1 MHQQQRPPRRM
12 AVFYYPLCEPMQHKC
27 AQPLSSLA
35 YQRDRL
41 DSRRGSRGLAS
52 LTVRARPSSSGPIKQ
67 KYANRHRAYQYIAES
82 KRWESNDRQKV
93 RFCYRFNL
101 TKGTDIATTFSIVKP
116 TLQVFSSNL
125 SPLVSG
131 YGGLRTFV

>member
-1 MHQQQRPPRRM
+1 MALSRCPQKGERIEGLSDDAEPTSNVAEAWGLITSDAMMRRS
-12 AVFYYPLCEPMQHKC
+12 Y
-27 AQPLSSLA
+27 
-35 YQRDRL
+35 
-41 DSRRGSRGLAS
+41 
-52 LTVRARPSSSGPIKQ
+52 RAISWDGIIEYLR
-67 KYANRHRAYQYIAES
+67 
-82 KRWESNDRQKV
+82 NDRQKV

>member
-1 MHQQQRPPRRM
+1 MTPVLWHGTSHDPRPLG
-12 AVFYYPLCEPMQHKC
+12 A
-27 AQPLSSLA
+27 
-35 YQRDRL
+35 
-41 DSRRGSRGLAS
+41 
-52 LTVRARPSSSGPIKQ
+52 IKQ

-93 RFCYRFNL
+93 RFYYRFNL

>member
-1 MHQQQRPPRRM
+1 M
-12 AVFYYPLCEPMQHKC
+12 AGPC
-27 AQPLSSLA
+27 
-35 YQRDRL
+35 
-41 DSRRGSRGLAS
+41 AS
-52 LTVRARPSSSGPIKQ
+52 LTPPRLLGSGLSDPDIETLGAIKQ

>member
-1 MHQQQRPPRRM
+1 MKSFVSLGHLTIPLMRPLHDEHHGTK
-12 AVFYYPLCEPMQHKC
+12 ACH
-27 AQPLSSLA
+27 
-35 YQRDRL
+35 DT
-41 DSRRGSRGLAS
+41 DSCSTLGA
-52 LTVRARPSSSGPIKQ
+52 IKQ

-82 KRWESNDRQKV
+82 KRWESNDRQKE

-125 SPLVSG
+125 SPFVSG

>member
-1 MHQQQRPPRRM
+1 MHQVGS
-12 AVFYYPLCEPMQHKC
+12 AL
-27 AQPLSSLA
+27 APLSA
-35 YQRDRL
+35 RL
-41 DSRRGSRGLAS
+41 PPAENGCSPVGRVRVCPSAVQQFSRRWLFSS
-52 LTVRARPSSSGPIKQ
+52 PSSLSPACTRRYRGAIKQ

-125 SPLVSG
+125 SSLVSG

>member
-1 MHQQQRPPRRM
+1 MESILKKGKLKKEG
-12 AVFYYPLCEPMQHKC
+12 PLGKSAPWERWVRASCC
-27 AQPLSSLA
+27 GW
-35 YQRDRL
+35 
-41 DSRRGSRGLAS
+41 GSRS
-52 LTVRARPSSSGPIKQ
+52 VRTIMGAIKQ

>member
-1 MHQQQRPPRRM
+1 MRPLHDEHHGTK
-12 AVFYYPLCEPMQHKC
+12 ACN
-27 AQPLSSLA
+27 
-35 YQRDRL
+35 DT
-41 DSRRGSRGLAS
+41 DSCSTLGA
-52 LTVRARPSSSGPIKQ
+52 IKQ

>member
-1 MHQQQRPPRRM
+1 RHGTGTGR
-12 AVFYYPLCEPMQHKC
+12 
-27 AQPLSSLA
+27 QPGRSQSPHA
-35 YQRDRL
+35 GGG
-41 DSRRGSRGLAS
+41 SRRGGA
-52 LTVRARPSSSGPIKQ
+52 IKQ

-125 SPLVSG
+125 SPLVRLWRFA
-131 YGGLRTFV
+131 YLCLIRPND

>member
-1 MHQQQRPPRRM
+1 L
-12 AVFYYPLCEPMQHKC
+12 Y
-27 AQPLSSLA
+27 
-35 YQRDRL
+35 
-41 DSRRGSRGLAS
+41 
-52 LTVRARPSSSGPIKQ
+52 RARQRKGLRVFALGQRLRHFADRVTQSAGEANGERVRRWMALYQHLGAIKQ

-82 KRWESNDRQKV
+82 KRWESNDRQKE

-116 TLQVFSSNL
+116 TLQGFSSNL
-125 SPLVSG
+125 SPFVSG